1 MNVKT
6 QILNIFLETS
16 PSIVIITNAQTL
28 SNSTIRIRG
37 FVTGPSVHMIM
48 IGANI
53 LIGRF
58 HYIMDLRALS
68 FPQSSN
74 KTKHIFLGFRNQESD
89 NAREPQHANP
99 TSKRTDINAST
110 HPKLC
115 LTPWFAF
122 PWWMGL
128 SFATEIHTIIGQ
140 HILLGYF
147 PCIKKPAVVSNSI
160 QTIRKATLK
169 SLVVKCQVEVRLLLP
184 GLRPAENAW
193 SCSCYAA
200 IRDSQPTKIH

>member
-74 KTKHIFLGFRNQESD
+74 KTKHIFWVFGIKSQIMPGNLSMLIPLQKELISMRQHTRNS
-89 NAREPQHANP
+89 
-99 TSKRTDINAST
+99 
-110 HPKLC
+110 
-115 LTPWFAF
+115 
-122 PWWMGL
+122 
-128 SFATEIHTIIGQ
+128 
-140 HILLGYF
+140 
-147 PCIKKPAVVSNSI
+147 V
-160 QTIRKATLK
+160 
-169 SLVVKCQVEVRLLLP
+169 
-184 GLRPAENAW
+184 
-193 SCSCYAA
+193 
-200 IRDSQPTKIH
+200 